1 MGKNCL
7 FIMQLK
13 DLSFSYNGSRY
24 IFKDINLDIL
34 PGITTI
40 FGSNSSGKTTL
51 WRILSGTIPGLYKG
65 ILKGS
70 IALDE
75 RSKYDGIYIPHDN
88 DLCLMHEKLDDEI
101 SFFTKISG
109 FRFKNVDDFFNFWDI
124 GMLRFKKSNHLSYG
138 QKQKYSISLLLSF
151 ENDGVIVLD
160 EPFSYLDDINFKLVS
175 DILKKIKDKRVIILS
190 HYFKEL
196 EIISDKVYRIENMNI
211 VEGNGDLKEAF
222 FTLKSS
228 KQSELLI
235 DAIDIVNEKISRKIS
250 MKLRKGEI
258 KIIYGVNGSGKTT
271 FLKIISGFEKKY
283 SGKINFYGNLK
294 ITDIFYIPANPDL
307 RIFAANINELFGDLK
322 NEYMLWLLKIFNL
335 EDKFNLPISHLS
347 YGEKQKLLLAYSI
360 LKQKKVIII
369 DEPLM
374 SFDYKS
380 SKIISDILND
390 FVKKGGAVIIAT
402 PSKKNFILDN
412 VEILEI

>member
-1 MGKNCL
+1 
-7 FIMQLK
+7 MQLK